1 VTEEQELLANI
12 RIVGAQANHFAPNN
26 VCGRD
31 DFIQEGCISLLKAI
45 RKRDPA
51 KGKLTT
57 YSWQI
62 IYRDIKKKQAEK
74 FKRKQTKPDSPRND
88 FSLPTFHL
96 WEIIP
101 EGMTDQEM
109 KIIELKLDNY
119 NIRQIAKQMEL
130 KCKEVEEIFAS
141 ACQKIREANLDYA

>member
-1 VTEEQELLANI
+1 VTEEQELLTNI
-12 RIVGAQANHFAPNN
+12 RIVGAQANHFVPNN
-26 VCGRD
+26 VCDRD
-31 DFIQEGCISLLKAI
+31 DFMQTGTLALLKAI
-45 RKRDPA
+45 RKRDPT

-57 YSWQI
+57 YSYPI

-74 FKRKQTKPDSPRND
+74 FKTNYTKPDAPRND
-88 FSLPTFHL
+88 FSLPTSHL

-109 KIIELKLDNY
+109 KVIELKLDSY
-119 NIRQIAKQMEL
+119 NIRQIAKQMGI

-141 ACQKIREANLDYA
+141 ACKKIREANLDHA

>member
-1 VTEEQELLANI
+1 MTEEEELIKNI
-12 RIVGAQANHFAPNN
+12 RIVGAQANHFAPNS
-26 VCGRD
+26 VCDRD
-31 DFIQEGCISLLKAI
+31 DYMQTGTIALLKAI
-45 RKRDPA
+45 RKRDPT

-57 YSWQI
+57 YSWPM
-62 IYRDIKKKQAEK
+62 IYRDIKKKQSEK
-74 FKRKQTKPDSPRND
+74 FKVNQTKPEIKRNA

-109 KIIELKLDNY
+109 SIINLKLDNY
-119 NIRQIAKQMEL
+119 NIRQIAKRLEI

-141 ACQKIREANLDYA
+141 ACQKIREANSEHA